1 MKEIKIIIKNHR
13 DEVVLVTTNT
23 KYKKDLT
30 DNKDMLEMWWIC
42 KIEYDDGNIGYDGVG
57 WDARKVIC
65 INGKYIYADYN
76 FSFEGKK
83 NVYDK
88 LIKYFKIKN
97 KNKYLEI
104 LEEELNTL
112 FTFIYYND
120 AAKQQ
125 ESYERLVKIYEE
137 TKGSVLEILTVAL
150 MSIAMNTMLYAK
162 DLSILSENTSL
173 LEYFMLN

>member
-1 MKEIKIIIKNHR
+1 M
-13 DEVVLVTTNT
+13 
-23 KYKKDLT
+23 
-30 DNKDMLEMWWIC
+30 
-42 KIEYDDGNIGYDGVG
+42 
-57 WDARKVIC
+57 
-65 INGKYIYADYN
+65 
-76 FSFEGKK
+76 
-83 NVYDK
+83 
-88 LIKYFKIKN
+88 IKYFKIKN

-173 LEYFMLN
+173 LEHFMLN

>member
-1 MKEIKIIIKNHR
+1 MQRYYKFNLEEFVSNKICDEYLNYKIKTSSLLQKEIVR
-13 DEVVLVTTNT
+13 EVDIPNATFVRA
-23 KYKKDLT
+23 KQ
-30 DNKDMLEMWWIC
+30 
-42 KIEYDDGNIGYDGVG
+42 VG
-57 WDARKVIC
+57 
-65 INGKYIYADYN
+65 
-76 FSFEGKK
+76 FS
-83 NVYDK
+83 NNPRVYDK

-120 AAKQQ
+120 DAKQQ

-173 LEYFMLN
+173 LEHFMLN